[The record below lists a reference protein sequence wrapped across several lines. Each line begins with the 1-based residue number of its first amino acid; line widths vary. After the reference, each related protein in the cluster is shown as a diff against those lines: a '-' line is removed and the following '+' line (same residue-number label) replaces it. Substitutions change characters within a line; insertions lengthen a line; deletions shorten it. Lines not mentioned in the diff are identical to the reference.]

1 MFGKICGRFFLEQ
14 YLGITEDDEQDTVT
28 LSELLETYNH
38 WEKFAKD
45 ARETYKN
52 VYLFTMFET
61 DDVHPDIINSM
72 KHFDKVIVPFD
83 YLKEILQRHGIKCES
98 MNYWTSSL
106 IRSKP
111 KVIKKKID
119 PDRLVFLYNGTNDI
133 RKNVTTLTKLF
144 AQVCEGTEHTLIV
157 KTDKSD
163 GLTQSKNI
171 KVITDRLSNEKL
183 ASLFNL
189 CDYCITCTRGEGVSL
204 LHVEG
209 AYFGKST
216 ISHDQGVFRD
226 VTSFMNTHIIP
237 VPCEK
242 VSINLENVPIFLRK
256 VFYGQWWEINEDG
269 FMDVLKRYTSKDKVA
284 IITGASGQDGYYLQ
298 EFLDKKGYIIRC
310 VKRDDNIRE
319 VLAQFKSHKRIEVYN
334 LASQSHVGKSFE
346 DMNET
351 FEVNTQWI
359 TKILESIRALDMV
372 QQCRIFQASS
382 SEMFGSTSEKPQN
395 EQTRFNPVTP
405 YGISK
410 LSAHLI
416 VKYFRQTH
424 NIFVCS
430 GILYNHESP
439 RRKDTFVTQKII
451 KGLKSGDCFTLGNIE
466 SRRDWGHAKDYV
478 EAMWLILQQDTP
490 DDYVVSTGKTHS
502 VQDFINI
509 ATKIMGKTITWSGE
523 GKDTYATIDD
533 KVVVKVSEAY
543 YRPNDPNT
551 LVGDPSKI
559 ESIGWSRKY
568 SLEDVIR
575 DMLFPTKD

>member
-298 EFLDKKGYIIRC
+298 KFLDKKGYIIRC

>member
-1 MFGKICGRFFLEQ
+1 MFGKIYGRFFLGQ
-14 YLGITEDDEQDTVT
+14 YLGITEDTEQDTTT
-28 LSELLETYNH
+28 LSELLETYDH
-38 WEKFAKD
+38 WETFARD
-45 ARETYKN
+45 ARKTYKN

-61 DDVHPDIINSM
+61 DDVHPDIINCM

-83 YLKEILQRHGIKCES
+83 YLKEILQQNGIKCES
-98 MNYWTSSL
+98 INYWTSSL

-111 KVIKKKID
+111 KVIKKKTD
-119 PDRLVFLYNGTNDI
+119 PDRLVFLYNGTNDV

-144 AQVCEGTEHTLIV
+144 AKVSEGTEHTLIV

-171 KVITDRLSNEKL
+171 KVITERISNEKL

-216 ISHDQGVFRD
+216 ISHNQGVFRD
-226 VTSFMNTHIIP
+226 VSSFINTRIIP
-237 VPCEK
+237 VPCER
-242 VSINLENVPIFLRK
+242 VPINLDNVPPFLHK
-256 VFYGQWWEINEDG
+256 VFYGHWWEIDETG
-269 FMDVLKRYTSKDKVA
+269 FMNILKRYMSNDKVA

-298 EFLDKKGYIIRC
+298 DFLHKKGYIIVC

-319 VLAQFKSHKRIEVYN
+319 VLAEFKSHRRIEVYN

-359 TKILESIRALDMV
+359 IKILESIRALDMV
-372 QQCRIFQASS
+372 EQCRIFQASS

-451 KGLKSGDCFTLGNIE
+451 KGLKSGNTFTLGNIE

-502 VQDFINI
+502 VQEFINI

-523 GKDTYATIDD
+523 GKDAYATIDD
-533 KVVVKVSEAY
+533 KVVVEVSEAY
-543 YRPNDPNT
+543 YRPNDPST
-551 LVGDPSKI
+551 LVGDPTKI

-575 DMLFPTKD
+575 DMLFPTND

>member
-38 WEKFAKD
+38 WEKFTKD

-298 EFLDKKGYIIRC
+298 KFLDKKGYIIRC